1 MSIRWAVLDDAERMA
16 EVHVAA
22 WHAAF
27 RGLVD
32 DGLLGGFHVQARA
45 VIWREVLSQS
55 DRNALVA
62 VEAGRVVGF
71 IHFVE
76 TLDTDD
82 GNRGSGE
89 VTSIYVDPPR
99 WRRGY
104 GGELLSGALAELRT
118 RRCVEANLWVF
129 EANGPAR
136 RFYETHGFNPDGG
149 RKTHPSSGLPEIRYR
164 KNLAESV
171 GGSGI
176 GRMRSR

>member
-1 MSIRWAVLDDAERMA
+1 MA

-22 WHAAF
+22 WQTAY
-27 RGLVD
+27 RGLLD
-32 DGLLGGFHVQARA
+32 DGLLEGFPVQARA

-71 IHFVE
+71 IHFIE

-82 GNRGSGE
+82 RNSRSGE
-89 VTSIYVDPPR
+89 VTSIYVDPPS

-118 RRCVEANLWVF
+118 RRCVDANLWVF
-129 EANGPAR
+129 EANDPAR

-171 GGSGI
+171 GVSGI